1 MFEVFDQYDKNYM
14 YTRPITHI
22 DRTAFLFAIDCSGS
36 MRETIRF
43 NGMPMSKAE
52 AVALVVNY
60 MIDELVERARRHDG
74 VRNYYDIGV
83 IGYSGEGVR
92 SLLPQS
98 SDSEPLT
105 AVDRLASRMP
115 QQCRTDFNQTLPDG
129 RHTIISFDL
138 HRWIEPLSVGLT
150 PMYEALMVVR
160 DTLRSWC
167 LRPENTASFP
177 PVVFNITDGE
187 SSDGSYEELCDMAA
201 QIRRTG
207 TADGATLL
215 INIHLSTDDTRRSII
230 FPSSDEVCGE
240 DRYSRLLYDMAS
252 TMPAVFDD
260 AIRSS
265 VAGLSL
271 PPYKGMA
278 YNASAAQ
285 LLTVLDI
292 GSRSVNNIF

>member
-1 MFEVFDQYDKNYM
+1 M
-14 YTRPITHI
+14 YSRPITHTS
-22 DRTAFLFAIDCSGS
+22 RTAFLFAIDCSGS

-43 NGMPMSKAE
+43 NSMPMSKAE
-52 AVALVVNY
+52 AVALVTNY

-98 SDSEPLT
+98 GGGDALV
-105 AVDRLASRMP
+105 AVDRLVEHMPPLCRM
-115 QQCRTDFNQTLPDG
+115 DFDQRLPDG
-129 RHTIISFDL
+129 RQTIAEFDL
-138 HRWIEPLSVGLT
+138 HRWIEPVSTGLT
-150 PMYEALMVVR
+150 PMYEALMEVR
-160 DTLRSWC
+160 DTLRRWC
-167 LRPENTASFP
+167 LRQENAASFP

-187 SSDGSYEELCDMAA
+187 SSDSTCEDLCDMAR

-215 INIHLSTDDTRRSII
+215 INIHLSTDAARSAVI
-230 FPSSDEVCGE
+230 FPSSDEACGE
-240 DRYSRLLYDMAS
+240 DRYSRLLFDMAS

-265 VAGLSL
+265 VGGLSL
-271 PPYKGMA
+271 PPYRGMA
-278 YNASAAQ
+278 YNASVAQ

>member
-1 MFEVFDQYDKNYM
+1 M
-14 YTRPITHI
+14 YNRPITHL

-43 NGMPMSKAE
+43 NNMPMSKAE
-52 AVALVVNY
+52 AVALVTDY

-83 IGYSGEGVR
+83 IGYSGQGVR

-98 SDSEPLT
+98 GDDSPLV
-105 AVDRLASRMP
+105 AVDRLVELMPPSRRM
-115 QQCRTDFNQTLPDG
+115 DFDQSLPDG
-129 RHTIISFDL
+129 GRSVVTFDL
-138 HRWIEPLSVGLT
+138 HRWVEPVSEGLT
-150 PMYEALMVVR
+150 PMYEALMMVR
-160 DTLRSWC
+160 DELRRWC
-167 LRPENTASFP
+167 LRPENAASFP

-187 SSDGSYEELCDMAA
+187 SSDSTYEELCDIAS

-207 TADGATLL
+207 TTDGETLL
-215 INIHLSTDDTRRSII
+215 INIHLSTDSSRRSII
-230 FPSSDEVCGE
+230 FPSGDDACGD

-265 VAGLSL
+265 VGGVSL
-271 PPYKGMA
+271 PPYRGMA
-278 YNASAAQ
+278 YNASVAQ
-285 LLTVLDI
+285 LLTILDI